1 MVDSL
6 PVSVF
11 VVAVVVTAAVFGFGV
26 FAFVRNRRRQQLQ
39 SHHDYRML
47 ALADMEQRRINNR
60 ISTPQGNNYVESASS
75 QVITKNI
82 EAIRR
87 EKVEQKS
94 TSEEGDAAQQISQRL
109 SPATPNP
116 PTSSS
121 EIRLPKPP
129 PPVQP
134 QFSTERIERRPS
146 PVFAPSPGSDAS
158 PIQHPSAVKE
168 EALCAAKS
176 EPPRIPVKME
186 KASNPP
192 TDQAPSVVQELKMA
206 ATPVSQ
212 QANPAKQIHEI
223 PPNSAY
229 IQPRPATDNI
239 VDVTGQ
245 SSPIPPMSE
254 RTDGLVKYAAGVPYW
269 RHQYV
274 FSADEV
280 NYATPEQ
287 RAFYSQ
293 FRTAFLNGT
302 CYDVEGN
309 SNYYFILFFDLIE
322 NYEHIQQL
330 PVVERQLERLG
341 DSYPKTKLYVRRSL
355 HRRMQEI
362 GDAVGA
368 ARYKPV
374 ETSSPYAYSYDP
386 DSWKFGNRLKSRFK
400 LTADEIKLLNRL
412 PGQANNFLDIEYCL
426 EETVRFFL
434 RVVRRL
440 EAELESQG
448 GFDRTIEEVYDVV
461 ARKQHRY
468 RKGSTNYNSYLAM
481 AREDL
486 YDTVF
491 RYCENAYRE
500 FVGHKRKLAIDGY
513 YTGEAKAALEERLIS
528 GLRPIV
534 SEEVNNVRR
543 PDHAF
548 ELELNRQNTTRW
560 KAQFDEL
567 KNKAETL
574 SADQFLDA
582 VMTLA
587 SLNERNPSRENIY
600 FEASKTLA
608 RRDRQRSLEMYIH
621 YVHADLRSEKFDN
634 KALTKT
640 IQKCLF
646 QNTEQLQSFEKI
658 IADLIHSKDLTKAL
672 AAIPEIYAEKRKRIR
687 LNRKAITEVREKHH
701 GTVELLNEYLQDD
714 FEDEHTTI
722 HMRSATDDE
731 LSIEISAKNAVEET
745 SRASGVGFN
754 SQQIALIELFER
766 GGYSMDNSDVEQFAR
781 EHGLFKGQLIESI
794 NDACFEIL
802 DDVLIIEE
810 SDELVVDPDYLR
822 KIFVD
827 GR

>member
-1 MVDSL
+1 MFASL
-6 PVSVF
+6 PASVF
-11 VVAVVVTAAVFGFGV
+11 VVAIVLTVAMVGIGV

-60 ISTPQGNNYVESASS
+60 ISTLQGNNHVPSASS
-75 QVITKNI
+75 QIITKNI

-87 EKVEQKS
+87 EKVVQKS
-94 TSEEGDAAQQISQRL
+94 ASEEGDAAQQISQRL

-116 PTSSS
+116 ATSSS
-121 EIRLPKPP
+121 EVRLPKRP

-134 QFSTERIERRPS
+134 QFSTERIVRKSS
-146 PVFAPSPGSDAS
+146 PVLVTSQGSDAS
-158 PIQHPSAVKE
+158 PVQHPPSVKE

-176 EPPRIPVKME
+176 EPPRVPIKME

-192 TDQAPSVVQELKMA
+192 TDHAPSVVQELKMS

-212 QANPAKQIHEI
+212 QADPPKQILEI

-229 IQPRPATDNI
+229 IQQRPPTDNI
-239 VDVTGQ
+239 VDVTGR
-245 SSPIPPMSE
+245 SSTIPPISE

-269 RHQYV
+269 KHQYV

-293 FRTAFLNGT
+293 FRTAFLSGT

-309 SNYYFILFFDLIE
+309 SNYYFILFFELID

-330 PVVERQLERLG
+330 PVIERQLERLG

-355 HRRMQEI
+355 YRRMQEI

-386 DSWKFGNRLKSRFK
+386 DSWKFGNRLKSLFK

-448 GFDRTIEEVYDVV
+448 GIDRTIEEVYDVV

-481 AREDL
+481 AREEL

-500 FVGHKRKLAIDGY
+500 VVGHKRKLAIDGN

-528 GLRPIV
+528 HLRPIV
-534 SEEVNNVRR
+534 SEEVSNVRR

-560 KAQFDEL
+560 KGQFEEL

-574 SADQFLDA
+574 SAEQFLDA

-608 RRDRQRSLEMYIH
+608 RRDRQRSLELYIR
-621 YVHADLRSEKFDN
+621 YVHADLRSERFDN

-646 QNTEQLQSFEKI
+646 QNAEQLQAFEKV
-658 IADLIHSKDLTKAL
+658 IAGLIHSKDLSKAL
-672 AAIPEIYAEKRKRIR
+672 VSVSEIFAEKRKRIR
-687 LNRKAITEVREKHH
+687 LDRRAITEVREKHH
-701 GTVELLNEYLQDD
+701 GTVELLNEYLQDN

-722 HMRSATDDE
+722 HMRSETEDE
-731 LSIEISAKNAVEET
+731 LTLEISAKNAVEEPL
-745 SRASGVGFN
+745 RAVSVGLN
-754 SQQIALIELFER
+754 SQQIALLELFEH
-766 GGYSMDNSDVEQFAR
+766 GGYSMDNSEVERFAR
-781 EHGLFKGQLIESI
+781 ENGLFRGQLIESI

-810 SDELVVDPDYLR
+810 LDELVVDPDYLR
-822 KIFVD
+822 KIF
-827 GR
+827 RRW

>member
-1 MVDSL
+1 MFASL
-6 PVSVF
+6 PASVF
-11 VVAVVVTAAVFGFGV
+11 VVAIVLTVAVVSIGV

-47 ALADMEQRRINNR
+47 ALADMEQRRINDR
-60 ISTPQGNNYVESASS
+60 TSMPRANNYAASASS
-75 QVITKNI
+75 QLITKNI

-87 EKVEQKS
+87 EKIEQRAAIA
-94 TSEEGDAAQQISQRL
+94 EGDAAELISQRP
-109 SPATPNP
+109 SPATSNP
-116 PTSSS
+116 STS

-129 PPVQP
+129 PPVEP
-134 QFSTERIERRPS
+134 QFSTERIERRPLG
-146 PVFAPSPGSDAS
+146 FATSQGSDTS
-158 PIQHPSAVKE
+158 SIEHPPAVKE
-168 EALCAAKS
+168 EALRAAES
-176 EPPRIPVKME
+176 MPPTILVRIE
-186 KASNPP
+186 KTSNPP
-192 TDQAPSVVQELKMA
+192 TDQAPSFVQELNIA
-206 ATPVSQ
+206 ANLVSQ
-212 QANPAKQIHEI
+212 EANPPKQILEI
-223 PPNSAY
+223 PSNSAY
-229 IQPRPATDNI
+229 IQPRPANDNI
-239 VDVTGQ
+239 VDITGQ
-245 SSPIPPMSE
+245 SSLIPPMPE
-254 RTDGLVKYAAGVPYW
+254 RTDGLVEYAAGVPYW
-269 RHQYV
+269 KHQYV
-274 FSADEV
+274 FAADEV
-280 NYATPEQ
+280 NDATPEQ
-287 RAFYSQ
+287 QAFYSQ
-293 FRTAFLNGT
+293 FRSAFLKGT

-309 SNYYFILFFDLIE
+309 SNYYFILLFDLIE
-322 NYEHIQQL
+322 SYEHIQQL
-330 PVVERQLERLG
+330 PVVERLLERLG

-355 HRRMQEI
+355 YRRMQEI
-362 GDAVGA
+362 GDAVGVES
-368 ARYKPV
+368 YKPV
-374 ETSSPYAYSYDP
+374 ETSYSYDP

-400 LTADEIKLLNRL
+400 LTADEIKVLNRL

-434 RVVRRL
+434 RVVQRL
-440 EAELESQG
+440 EVELESQG
-448 GFDRTIEEVYDVV
+448 GFDRTVEEVYDVV

-481 AREDL
+481 AREEL

-491 RYCENAYRE
+491 RHCENAYRE
-500 FVGHKRKLAIDGY
+500 LVGHKRKLAIDGY
-513 YTGEAKAALEERLIS
+513 YTGEAKAALEEGLIS

-548 ELELNRQNTTRW
+548 ELELNRQNRTRW
-560 KAQFDEL
+560 KPQFDDL
-567 KNKAETL
+567 KDKAETM
-574 SADQFLDA
+574 SADQFVEG
-582 VMTLA
+582 VMKLA
-587 SLNERNPSRENIY
+587 SLNARNSSRENIF

-608 RRDRQRSLEMYIH
+608 RRDRQRSLELYIH
-621 YVHADLRSEKFDN
+621 YIYADLRSEKFDN

-672 AAIPEIYAEKRKRIR
+672 AAVLEIYAEKRKRIR
-687 LNRKAITEVREKHH
+687 LDRRAITEVREKHH

-722 HMRSATDDE
+722 HMRTTTDDE

-745 SRASGVGFN
+745 SRAPGVEFN
-754 SQQIALIELFER
+754 SQQIALLELFER

-781 EHGLFKGQLIESI
+781 ENGLFKGQLIESI